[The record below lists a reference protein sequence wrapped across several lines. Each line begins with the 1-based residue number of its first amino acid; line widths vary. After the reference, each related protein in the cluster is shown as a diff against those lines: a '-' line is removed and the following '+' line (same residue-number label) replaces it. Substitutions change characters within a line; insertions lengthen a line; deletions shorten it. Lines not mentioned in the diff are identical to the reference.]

1 MPLKRSYSKKKT
13 YGRKRTYRRKATGM
27 RKLSKKVS
35 YLLKNSVEKRI
46 KDFAIA
52 TNVTNNWQWSSFTT
66 MALEG
71 ASPDQGD
78 GFRTDSTIR
87 ASYITIMGNISFL
100 LDADNLGEGMRMVV
114 IQDTQF
120 TPAGGATADD
130 PWQDN
135 RWDSLLKA
143 SSRGR
148 YSILMDKVI
157 IQKNAQVTFPIKYV
171 VKLDKLIR
179 YQGANQFRGTMYLGF
194 CGIQSGVGGSQALD
208 VKVRLHYTC

>member
-1 MPLKRSYSKKKT
+1 MPYKRSYAKKRT
-13 YGRKRTYRRKATGM
+13 YGRKRTYRRKATGV

-35 YLLKNSVEKRI
+35 YLLKNSVEKRL

-52 TNVTNNWQWSSFTT
+52 GNVTNNWQWSSITS

-87 ASYITIMGNISFL
+87 CNYITIMGNINFGV
-100 LDADNLGEGMRMVV
+100 DGAALGEGMRMLI

-120 TPAGGATADD
+120 TPAGGALADD

-135 RWDSLLKA
+135 RWDSLIKA
-143 SSRGR
+143 SNRGR
-148 YSILMDKVI
+148 YSLLMDKTI
-157 IQKNAQVTFPIKYV
+157 INKDVQITFPIKQV
-171 VKLDKLIR
+171 VKLDKTIR
-179 YQGANQFRGTMYLGF
+179 YQGANQFRGTIYF
-194 CGIQSGVGGSQALD
+194 AYCGIQSGIGGSQALD
-208 VKVRLHYTC
+208 IKVRLHYTC